1 MAGFFYWSLD
11 LLIAGNY
18 VSHRVFRLY
27 FSHKKGLRD
36 ATRSKLINT
45 HAQKKK
51 CNTQLFMLMK

>member
-51 CNTQLFMLMK
+51 KM